1 MSSGKPKKGQEK
13 KLYNQIKKNGK
24 NGSQDREAFIEAYDL
39 YVDQI
44 YRFIYF
50 KVSSSDEAHDL
61 TSAVFLKTWNYIQTN
76 SLKDVNTL
84 RALIY
89 KIARTSVIDHYRKN
103 YQVDSIDRKDK
114 EIDIPD
120 ERQDIKKQA
129 EVSSDIQTVEEK
141 LKELKG
147 EYREVIILRFI
158 DELTIKEIA
167 EIVDKTRTNTRVLL
181 HRATKALRE
190 LMEEENKK

>member
-1 MSSGKPKKGQEK
+1 MSPGKPKKGQEK
-13 KLYNQIKKNGK
+13 KLYNKIKKNGK
-24 NGSQDREAFIEAYDL
+24 NGDQDREAFIEAYDL

-103 YQVDSIDRKDK
+103 YQVDSIDDK
-114 EIDIPD
+114 ERKIDIPD
-120 ERQDIKKQA
+120 SRQDILRQV
-129 EVSSDIQTVEEK
+129 EISSDLEIIEK
-141 LKELKG
+141 KLRELKY

-167 EIVDKTRTNTRVLL
+167 EIVDKTKTNTRVLL
-181 HRATKALRE
+181 HRATKSLKE
-190 LMEEENKK
+190 LMKDKI

>member
-13 KLYNQIKKNGK
+13 KLYNKIKKNGK
-24 NGSQDREAFIEAYDL
+24 NGDQDREAFIEAYDL

-103 YQVDSIDRKDK
+103 YQVDSIDDK
-114 EIDIPD
+114 ERKIDIPD
-120 ERQDIKKQA
+120 SRQDILRQV
-129 EVSSDIQTVEEK
+129 EISSDLEIIEK
-141 LKELKG
+141 KLRELKY

-167 EIVDKTRTNTRVLL
+167 EIVDKTKTNTRVLL
-181 HRATKALRE
+181 HRATKSLKE
-190 LMEEENKK
+190 LMKDKI